1 MHHRLLSAQ
10 LVLRSAA
17 WGLPFL
23 TLALLGSQ
31 LRGEEPN
38 KKTVEELAK
47 SARQSIVVVSI
58 SGRDGGQ
65 QGLGTGFIIDAAGLI
80 ATNLHVIGEARPIQV
95 QTADG
100 KNLRV
105 TGIHATDRTRDLAI
119 LRVAE
124 KDLPALPLGDADK
137 LAQGEAIVVL
147 GNPHGLKHSVVAGV
161 VSGTRD
167 VDERK
172 LIQLAVPVE
181 PGNSGGPVL
190 DMLGRVQGIMTMKS
204 AVTDNLGFAVS
215 VNDLR
220 PLLEK
225 PNPVPLERWLTIGTL
240 DAKEW
245 TSLFGSTW
253 QQRGGR
259 ILVSGLGQGF
269 GGRSLC
275 LSQAKPPERPYE
287 VAVSV
292 LLEDEAGAAGLVFQA
307 DGGDKHYGFY
317 PSNGKLRLSR
327 FEGSDVFSWRVLMEK
342 PVDAYRPGQFNR
354 LKVRLEKEKFLC
366 YVNDELVVESTDD
379 VFTKG
384 QVGLAKFRQ
393 TAAQFRRFEVA
404 PQVSTSKTDA
414 KLRESLT
421 TTIETLPDLS
431 EIRPEQLSG
440 LEKEAS
446 LSSEMLRE
454 QARKLDARAVE
465 LRRLAGDVRAADVCQ
480 QLAKVAGPDAKQ
492 VDLLRAALLIAM
504 LDEEDIEIEAY
515 VRQVDRLAREVNTTL
530 EKQAKEKKDDKP
542 ASDTAKLAALNRL
555 LFDELGFHGS
565 RSDYYNAANSY
576 LNRVL
581 DDREGLPITLS
592 LVYLEVAR
600 RLNVKVVG
608 VGLPGHFVV
617 RHEPVEGE
625 PQLIDVFDGGKSLS
639 HEEAAKLVLDNTGEP
654 LQPDHLKTVME
665 RQMLLRMLQNLLSV
679 AQQKKDREAMLRYLQ
694 AIVTIDS
701 DSPRERGLRA
711 MLRFET
717 GRKQAAIADLDWFL
731 TNKPEGIDLDQIE
744 KMQQFFRDNKPERI
758 VP

>member
-1 MHHRLLSAQ
+1 MQFTLRFAVLLLIVVVSSFA
-10 LVLRSAA
+10 
-17 WGLPFL
+17 
-23 TLALLGSQ
+23 LA
-31 LRGEEPN
+31 EEPS
-38 KKTVEELAK
+38 KKSVEEIAK

-65 QGLGTGFIIDAAGLI
+65 QGLGTGFVVDAGGLI

-100 KNLRV
+100 KSLRV

-124 KDLPALPLGDADK
+124 KNLPALPLGDADK

-167 VDERK
+167 VDDRK

-225 PNPVPLERWLTIGTL
+225 PNPVPLDRWLTIGTL
-240 DAKEW
+240 DSKEW
-245 TSLFGSTW
+245 TTLFGSTW

-259 ILVSGLGQGF
+259 IVVAGLGQGF

-275 LSQAKPPERPYE
+275 LAQTKPPERPYE

-292 LLEDEAGAAGLVFQA
+292 LLDDEAGAAGLVFQA

-327 FEGSDVFSWRVLMEK
+327 FEGSDVFTWRVLTEK
-342 PVDAYRPGQFNR
+342 PVAAYRAGQWNR
-354 LKVRLEKEKFLC
+354 LKVRVEKDKFLC

-379 VFTKG
+379 VFTNG

-393 TAAQFRRFEVA
+393 TAAQFRRFEVG
-404 PQVSTSKTDA
+404 PQVSDAKTDA
-414 KLRESLT
+414 KLIESLT

-431 EIRPEQLSG
+431 EIRADQLAS

-446 LSSEMLRE
+446 LSSELLRE
-454 QARKLDARAVE
+454 RARELDARAVE
-465 LRRLAGDVRAADVCQ
+465 LRRLAGDVRTVDICQ
-480 QLAKVAGPDAKQ
+480 QLARVAGADVKQ
-492 VDLLRAALLIAM
+492 VDLLRAALLIAT

-515 VRQVDRLAREVNTTL
+515 VRQLDRLAREVTAAV
-530 EKQAKEKKDDKP
+530 EKEAKEKP
-542 ASDTAKLAALNRL
+542 AGDAVKLAALNRL

-600 RLNVKVVG
+600 RLDVKIVG

-617 RHEPVEGE
+617 RHEPAEGDA
-625 PQLIDVFDGGKSLS
+625 QLIDVFDGGKHLS
-639 HEEAAKLVLDNTGEP
+639 REDAAKLVLDNTGEP
-654 LQPDHLKTVME
+654 LQPDHLKTVNE

-694 AIVTIDS
+694 AIVVIDPA
-701 DSPRERGLRA
+701 SPRERGLRA

-731 TNKPEGIDLDQIE
+731 TNKPEGIDLEQIE

>member
-1 MHHRLLSAQ
+1 MPAPLRRSWSVQ
-10 LVLRSAA
+10 QTPLVIACL
-17 WGLPFL
+17 
-23 TLALLGSQ
+23 LLGTFA
-31 LRGEEPN
+31 LGEDKGNN
-38 KKTVEELAK
+38 KKTVEEIAK

-65 QGLGTGFIIDAAGLI
+65 QGLGTGFVVDAGGLI
-80 ATNLHVIGEARPIQV
+80 ATNLHVIGEARPISV

-105 TGIHATDRTRDLAI
+105 TAIHATDRNRDLAI

-167 VDERK
+167 VEDRK

-190 DMLGRVQGIMTMKS
+190 DMLGRVQGVMTMKS

-225 PNPVPLERWLTIGTL
+225 PNPVPIERWLTIGTL

-245 TSLFGSTW
+245 TTLFGSTW

-259 ILVSGLGQGF
+259 LLVSGLGQGF

-275 LSQAKPPERPYE
+275 LSNAAVPELPYE
-287 VAVSV
+287 LAVSV
-292 LLEDEAGAAGLVFQA
+292 LMEDEAGAAGLVFQA

-327 FEGSDVFSWRVLMEK
+327 FEGSDVFSWRVLLEK
-342 PVDAYRPGQFNR
+342 PVAAYRAGEWNR
-354 LKVRLEKEKFLC
+354 LKVRIEKDKFLC
-366 YVNDELVVESTDD
+366 YVNDELVVESTDSA
-379 VFTKG
+379 FTKG

-393 TAAQFRRFEVA
+393 TVAQFRRFEVGKE
-404 PQVSTSKTDA
+404 VSAAKTDNN
-414 KLRESLT
+414 LVDSLT
-421 TTIETLPDLS
+421 TTIESLPDLKD
-431 EIRPEQLSG
+431 IRPEQLAK
-440 LEKEAS
+440 LETEAT
-446 LSSEMLRE
+446 LSSELLR
-454 QARKLDARAVE
+454 QRARELDERATE
-465 LRRLAGDVRAADVCQ
+465 LRRLAGDVRAASVCQ
-480 QLAKVAGPDAKQ
+480 RLAKIAAPEVKQ
-492 VDLLRAALLIAM
+492 VDLLRAALLIAT
-504 LDEEDIEIEAY
+504 LDEEDIEVEAY
-515 VRQVDRLAREVNTTL
+515 VRQLDRLASEVKSSL
-530 EKQAKEKKDDKP
+530 AKEHKDKP
-542 ASDTAKLAALNRL
+542 ISDAAKLAAMNKL

-592 LVYLEVAR
+592 LVYLELAR
-600 RLNVKVVG
+600 RLDVNVVG

-617 RHEPVEGE
+617 RHEPAKGDA
-625 PQLIDVFDGGKSLS
+625 QLIDVFDGGKALS
-639 HEEAAKLVLDNTGEP
+639 QEEAGQLVQDNTGEP
-654 LQPDHLKTVME
+654 IQPEHLRTVSE
-665 RQMLLRMLQNLLSV
+665 RQILLRMLQNLLSV

-694 AIVTIDS
+694 AIITLDPVS
-701 DSPRERGLRA
+701 ARERGLRA
-711 MLRFET
+711 MLRFES
-717 GRKQAAIADLDWFL
+717 GRKQGAIADLDWFFEH
-731 TNKPEGIDLDQIE
+731 KPEGIDLEQIE
-744 KMQQFFRDNKPERI
+744 KMQQFFRENKPERI